1 MTDYLADTGTAWGP
15 NRPYQDGHTLCMA
28 NCLLAVDLCLPDSRA
43 SVSTVSS
50 VSRWEK
56 PISNSSFVIFY
67 STADF
72 WLTLQ
77 GCDNETTHVPWQ
89 TVKLDNMRTPA
100 AEETRANSSSF
111 KNHGQTDKGQ
121 SPVGASGMYVRVLW
135 HFLLHE
141 GAPTRF
147 EGLERTEV
155 RLGFRF
161 DDESQTKGPEKWLH

>member
-15 NRPYQDGHTLCMA
+15 NRPYQGRHTLCLA
-28 NCLLAVDLCLPDSRA
+28 DCLLAVDLCLLDSRV

-56 PISNSSFVIFY
+56 PISNSSLVIFY

-72 WLTLQ
+72 WLQ
-77 GCDNETTHVPWQ
+77 VCDNETTHVPWQ
-89 TVKLDNMRTPA
+89 TVELDNMRTPA

-111 KNHGQTDKGQ
+111 KSCGEIDKGH
-121 SPVGASGMYVRVLW
+121 SPIGASGMYVCVLW
-135 HFLLHE
+135 HFLLCE
-141 GAPTRF
+141 GALTRF

-161 DDESQTKGPEKWLH
+161 DDASQTKGPEKRLR